1 MSLYLAIDA
10 GGTKTD
16 CLLADDHRILA
27 RASTGTIK
35 LMRVS
40 EEEATARL
48 RHMLDEVASAAG
60 VTLAGVARTCFGL
73 AGITSPIAR
82 AWAQE
87 IVSAKVAGH
96 LLLVGDEEIALDAAF
111 AGGPGIL
118 VIAGTGSN
126 VIGRDA
132 RNKLFGAGGWGPVL
146 GDEGSGYWIGLEAIR
161 AALRAQDHIGL
172 AGVSSCLLR
181 DIEVHWQLD
190 SLAELVAMAN
200 QRTGIR
206 RPAPDFADLAPVVAD
221 CAERGD
227 ALAAGVLERAGEE
240 LADQVTLVFQKMT
253 HARSNPGGL
262 HAIPGVTEVTSAAAE
277 PKPPLYPEHIDI
289 AFTGSVLSQI
299 ALVRSAML
307 ARLATSIP
315 NAHVLTTP
323 VDPLDGALW
332 RARHA

>member
-10 GGTKTD
+10 GGTKTN
-16 CLLADDHRILA
+16 CLLADNHRILA

-48 RHMLDEVASAAG
+48 RTMLDEVASAAG

-73 AGITSPIAR
+73 AGVTSPMAR
-82 AWAQE
+82 DWAHE
-87 IVSAKVAGH
+87 VVSAKVAGQ

-111 AGGPGIL
+111 TGGPGIL

-161 AALRAQDHIGL
+161 AALRAQDRIGL

-206 RPAPDFADLAPVVAD
+206 RPAPDFGDLAPVVAD

-240 LADQVTLVFQKMT
+240 LADQITLVFQKMT
-253 HARSNPGGL
+253 HARSTPGGM
-262 HAIPGVTEVTSAAAE
+262 HATSHVIE
-277 PKPPLYPEHIDI
+277 TLNPVVDPTPLTSLDDIGI

-299 ALVRSAML
+299 APVRSAML

-315 NAHVLTTP
+315 HAHIHTTP

-332 RARHA
+332 RARHS